1 MLIKFY
7 LVVQYEE
14 QAGTAEIPAWCVM
27 LQKVSCRW
35 RHADCGLGIWL
46 AAANKEILKGK
57 QEKEKSINNQM
68 NSKVSLLQKRLKTC
82 TTFAL

>member
-14 QAGTAEIPAWCVM
+14 QAGTVEICTLCAVLQDLAW
-27 LQKVSCRW
+27 RW
-35 RHADCGLGIWL
+35 RHADCGLSIWL
-46 AAANKEILKGK
+46 AAASKKIFKEKR
-57 QEKEKSINNQM
+57 EKEKSINNQM
-68 NSKVSLLQKRLKTC
+68 NSKVSVLQKRLKTG